1 MCTRVFNNKNEDY
14 LTTSRNMD
22 WKTQLPTSLFT
33 FKKGLNKS
41 GMESTIN
48 DDSVLTWTSIYDS
61 VVTMVGN
68 EKSGYGASDGMN
80 SNGLVANVLYDS
92 NAEYIREDIGSTKKL
107 DVLRWVQYVLDM
119 YGSVSEVVREFNK
132 NNIQII
138 GSKVPDSESDA
149 TLHLSISDK
158 DSDSAIIEL
167 VQGKFCIHHSKVFTI
182 MTNEPNFDTQIKLND
197 YWRWQ
202 WSSENKFPSHT
213 IPGGPFPTDR
223 FERAAF
229 YLHHIDAPEN
239 AKESLAQSKS
249 IVANASV
256 PIGFNLAIGDNPNVA
271 PTLWSTLSDH
281 NNLIYYFYN
290 VRTPNVVWVNLNK
303 LSSKSNVAKLSM
315 VKLESDDQFINHNY
329 DNIINDNLIP
339 TTDPYQVKPVL
350 LNVPL

>member
-1 MCTRVFNNKNEDY
+1 MCTRVFNNKSEDY

-41 GMESTIN
+41 GMESN
-48 DDSVLTWTSIYDS
+48 DDSALTWTSVYDS

-68 EKSGYGASDGMN
+68 EESGYGASDGMN

-92 NAEYIREDIGSTKKL
+92 NAEYLRKDDDSTKKL

-119 YGSVSEVVREFNK
+119 YGTVSDVVSEFNK
-132 NNIQII
+132 NNIQIV
-138 GSKVPDSESDA
+138 GSRVPGSESEA

-158 DSDSAIIEL
+158 HSDSAIIEL
-167 VQGKFCIHHSKVFTI
+167 VDGKFCIHLSKAFTI
-182 MTNEPNFDTQIKLND
+182 MTNEPNFETQIKLND

-229 YLHHIDAPEN
+229 YLHHIDAPIN
-239 AKESLAQSKS
+239 AKDSLAQSKS

-256 PIGFNLAIGDNPNVA
+256 PIGFNLTIDDNPNVA
-271 PTLWSTLSDH
+271 PTLWSTISDH

-290 VRTPNVVWVNLNK
+290 VRTPNVVWLNLNQ
-303 LSSKSNVAKLSM
+303 LSSNYNVAKLNM
-315 VKLESDDQFINHNY
+315 VELTADNQFISHNY
-329 DNIINDNLIP
+329 DNMINDNLIP
-339 TTDPYQVKPVL
+339 TTDTYQVKPVL
-350 LNVPL
+350 LNVTL

>member
-1 MCTRVFNNKNEDY
+1 MCTRAFNNKSEDY

-33 FKKGLNKS
+33 FKKGLKKS
-41 GMESTIN
+41 GMNSDTI
-48 DDSVLTWTSIYDS
+48 DDSVLIWTSIYDS

-68 EKSGYGASDGMN
+68 ENSGFGASDGMN

-92 NAEYIREDIGSTKKL
+92 NAQYIRKDSDFTKKL

-119 YGSVSEVVREFNK
+119 YGSVSEVVNEFTK

-158 DSDSAIIEL
+158 HSDSAIIEL
-167 VQGKFCIHHSKVFTI
+167 VQGKFCIHHSKAFTI

-229 YLHHIDAPEN
+229 YLHHVDAPVN
-239 AKESLAQSKS
+239 SKDSLAQSKS

-256 PIGFNLAIGDNPNVA
+256 PIGFNLKIDNNPNVA
-271 PTLWSTLSDH
+271 PTLWSTISDH

-290 VRTPNVVWVNLNK
+290 VRTPNVVWLDLNQ
-303 LSSKSNVAKLSM
+303 LGSNSDVAKLDM
-315 VKLESDDQFINHNY
+315 VQLKSDGQFISHNY
-329 DNIINDNLIP
+329 DDIINDYFIP
-339 TTDPYQVKPVL
+339 TIDPYQVTPVL
-350 LNVPL
+350 TNVPS